1 MPLLHRRVHHQRRV
15 YHHRVTVRVW
25 ENTNGVWCGSC
36 SSHVSRVLHRFI
48 RKQTYN
54 VLTYSSFFGF
64 RVRRVGNRN
73 IGATL
78 SDVTPASRES
88 CIHGRRSR
96 KALEE
101 TNEGVGN
108 HFVCSQAL
116 SGTHLCTKL
125 IPTMSAEWLIALG
138 VVTSLLLVL
147 LVVFCI
153 LRKEQRRLP
162 DSLFGVR
169 RRDSL
174 HPHRSALLHLASR
187 NESLRSFPR
196 VPTHSC
202 RTSIPPLQTLPV
214 APTHVPVLETSSV

>member
-1 MPLLHRRVHHQRRV
+1 MLL
-15 YHHRVTVRVW
+15 
-25 ENTNGVWCGSC
+25 
-36 SSHVSRVLHRFI
+36 LHRFI

-54 VLTYSSFFGF
+54 VLTYSLPLGF
-64 RVRRVGNRN
+64 RVRRVGNRD
-73 IGATL
+73 IGVTL
-78 SDVTPASRES
+78 SDVAPASRES

-108 HFVCSQAL
+108 HCLFVAF
-116 SGTHLCTKL
+116 GRYLCTKL
-125 IPTMSAEWLIALG
+125 ITTMSAEWLIALG

-147 LVVFCI
+147 LVIFCI

-174 HPHRSALLHLASR
+174 HPHRSALLHLAS
-187 NESLRSFPR
+187 
-196 VPTHSC
+196 
-202 RTSIPPLQTLPV
+202 
-214 APTHVPVLETSSV
+214 